1 MKIRSSKISFS
12 DLNVLEIANNSGVF
26 IGRNRQVK
34 WNTAAGSYSGFG
46 RISGNENE
54 IAHTIHLVLHE
65 HVKKEKGSQQ
75 TDKGSGAP

>member
-26 IGRNRQVK
+26 IGRNRQFK
-34 WNTAAGSYSGFG
+34 WNTAAGSHSGFG
-46 RISGNENE
+46 RISGNKNE

-65 HVKKEKGSQQ
+65 HVKKEKGSQEA
-75 TDKGSGAP
+75 DKGSVAP

>member
-34 WNTAAGSYSGFG
+34 WNTEAGSHSGFG
-46 RISGNENE
+46 RVSGNENE
-54 IAHTIHLVLHE
+54 IAHSIHLVLHG

-75 TDKGSGAP
+75 ADKGSVAP